1 MAFGRR
7 QAIRRNAFRDGH
19 PGGAKKLLGAIF
31 SHGERRGEHAGMR
44 IGNPQHFQNA
54 LHDAVLAKTP
64 VQRVEGDVGAEVGER
79 FGDVSVDI
87 DTGDFVAFG
96 FERCRAGLARAQ
108 RHVALHRK
116 AAHQHGDVFGHANN
130 PFGRVTGVCQSYQN
144 VSRET
149 FWYDWGFGRTCGV
162 IQSRDLPQA

>member
-7 QAIRRNAFRDGH
+7 EAIRRNAFRDWH

-64 VQRVEGDVGAEVGER
+64 VQRVEGNVGAEVCER
-79 FGDVSVDI
+79 SGDVAVDI
-87 DTGDFVAFG
+87 DAGDFKTLRL
-96 FERCRAGLARAQ
+96 ERFRAGLARAQ
-108 RHVALHRK
+108 RYVALH
-116 AAHQHGDVFGHANN
+116 G
-130 PFGRVTGVCQSYQN
+130 
-144 VSRET
+144 
-149 FWYDWGFGRTCGV
+149 
-162 IQSRDLPQA
+162 